1 MNFLEVK
8 NLFFSYQDS
17 LILED
22 ISFALKKGEI
32 TALIGPNGSGKTTLV
47 KNILGLLKPDKGEV
61 FLAGTEVSQ
70 VINKIGY
77 VPQKFDF
84 DRQTP
89 ITLYEFLSLE
99 KCGKSGHDCAN
110 IDFFL
115 EKVSLADYKY
125 QKISSLSG
133 GQFQR
138 AMIARALLHEKELL
152 IFDEPSTGIDLAGE
166 KTVYD
171 LILAAVKEKQVTC
184 LIISHDLNI
193 VNNFMQKVIC
203 LNRKIICQGTPKKVI
218 NNKIMDQLYG
228 LRAEHQH

>member
-1 MNFLEVK
+1 MNLLEVK
-8 NLFFSYQDS
+8 NLNFAYQDF

-22 ISFALKKGEI
+22 ISFVLQKGEI
-32 TALIGPNGSGKTTLV
+32 VALIGPNGSGKTTLV
-47 KNILGLLKPDKGEV
+47 KNILGLLEPSSGEV
-61 FLAGTEVSQ
+61 LFAGRPISE
-70 VINKIGY
+70 IIDKIGY

-99 KCGKSGHDCAN
+99 KCGKKGHDCGN

-115 EKVSLADYKY
+115 DKVALTKYKHK
-125 QKISSLSG
+125 KISSLSG

-152 IFDEPSTGIDLAGE
+152 IFDEPSAGIDLVGE

-171 LILAAVKEKQVTC
+171 LILSANKERQVTC
-184 LIISHDLNI
+184 LIISHDLSV
-193 VNNFMQKVIC
+193 VNDLMQKVIC
-203 LNRKIICQGTPKKVI
+203 LNRSIICQGSPKKVI
-218 NNKIMDQLYG
+218 NQKIMDQLYG
-228 LRAEHQH
+228 LGSHHH